1 MILQTGP
8 RKYKRRRK
16 LKPHE
21 LEQRA
26 RSEKKGSDYSDD
38 DDGMNTM
45 GAVDADMSPQ
55 RHNDTDDDD
64 KDDIDFNYD
73 IRSITEKRST
83 AGRHAGQSERR
94 SMPQR
99 EKKTTF
105 SGSVAS
111 ANNDIGGFTVFNNVE
126 NTLQSIDALV
136 TPTITSVVSVKPP
149 PKRAKKPSKYDLQ
162 PSRPK
167 MIHTQKTRV
176 PVEDGKRKTK
186 TLITRTTAAKET
198 RHSKNTRNRTVEHK
212 TIVKEEDFMSSKG
225 LTETEILL
233 ELSRKNLKYS
243 PDVVNDLEEILRSPI
258 KGKDNNDEYI
268 TSDVVTSYSTRPQRS
283 STRRRSVVP
292 AALYATAP
300 QKNQKNHTTK
310 SNSESA
316 RKLKIKQS
324 PSSSSTATAID
335 EHDMNY
341 EDSNIKQE
349 IEEEF
354 ILNSDPTYESAKF
367 TCSMCSAVFRDRSQ
381 LLLHVPIHI

>member
-1 MILQTGP
+1 M
-8 RKYKRRRK
+8 
-16 LKPHE
+16 KPHE

-38 DDGMNTM
+38 DDAMDTM
-45 GAVDADMSPQ
+45 EAADADMSSQ
-55 RHNDTDDDD
+55 RHNESEDD
-64 KDDIDFNYD
+64 KNDIDFNYD
-73 IRSITEKRST
+73 IRSITEKRPTTS
-83 AGRHAGQSERR
+83 RHTGQPERR

-105 SGSVAS
+105 SGSV

-126 NTLQSIDALV
+126 NTLQSIDSLV
-136 TPTITSVVSVKPP
+136 TPTITSVVSVKAP

-176 PVEDGKRKTK
+176 PVEDGKRKTR
-186 TLITRTTAAKET
+186 TLITRTAAKEASL
-198 RHSKNTRNRTVEHK
+198 SKSTRNRTIEHT

-258 KGKDNNDEYI
+258 KGKDNTDEYI
-268 TSDVVTSYSTRPQRS
+268 TSDVLTSYSSRPQRS
-283 STRRRSVVP
+283 STRRSVVP
-292 AALYATAP
+292 AALYATPAHKS
-300 QKNQKNHTTK
+300 QKHHTK
-310 SNSESA
+310 SSSESA
-316 RKLKIKQS
+316 QKLKIKQS
-324 PSSSSTATAID
+324 PSSSSTVTVID
-335 EHDMNY
+335 DHVMHY
-341 EDSNIKQE
+341 EESDIKQE
-349 IEEEF
+349 MEEEF
-354 ILNSDPTYESAKF
+354 IINSDGTSEAAKF

-381 LLLHVPIHI
+381 LLVHVPIHI